1 MNNNNYIN
9 YRNPYHSVVS
19 VSRIPYQGVVV
30 SGIPYQGVVH
40 SRNPYHQGVG
50 VSRNPYHQGI
60 IVSRNPYHQRIVVP
74 RNHFQGI
81 VVPRNNFQVVRNN
94 QYNSNYRGGR
104 RRAFVC
110 IKTTSGRILVLF
122 HRIKNKWMLP
132 GGLSNYNENYQ
143 TTAVR
148 ETKEEWGGT
157 LNNIRYL
164 YTTDDNAAIFLSN
177 YNFENTSHNQRVNI
191 FANRTTPEETSDY
204 GFYNPVTGKV
214 ESYSGVNKPNQN
226 FLGVALNTINVVR
239 NKYKYLF

>member
-1 MNNNNYIN
+1 MNNNYIN
-9 YRNPYHSVVS
+9 NRNPYHSEVFIS
-19 VSRIPYQGVVV
+19 GIPFHQGVVV
-30 SGIPYQGVVH
+30 SGIPF
-40 SRNPYHQGVG
+40 HQGIV

-60 IVSRNPYHQRIVVP
+60 VVSRNPYHQGVVVSRNPYHQRVDVP
-74 RNHFQGI
+74 RNHFQ
-81 VVPRNNFQVVRNN
+81 VVSNN
-94 QYNSNYRGGR
+94 QYNSNYRGGK

-143 TTAVR
+143 TTAIR

-157 LNNIRYL
+157 LNNIRHL

-177 YNFENTSHNQRVNI
+177 YNFKDTSHNQRVNI

-204 GFYNPVTGKV
+204 GFYNPVTQKV
-214 ESYSGVNKPNQN
+214 ESYSGVTKPNQN
-226 FLGVALNTINVVR
+226 FIFIALETIKIVLN
-239 NKYKYLF
+239 NY

>member
-1 MNNNNYIN
+1 MNNNYIN
-9 YRNPYHSVVS
+9 NRNQYHSEVFVP
-19 VSRIPYQGVVV
+19 RIPFHRGVV
-30 SGIPYQGVVH
+30 
-40 SRNPYHQGVG
+40 

-60 IVSRNPYHQRIVVP
+60 VFP
-74 RNHFQGI
+74 RNHFQRVVVPRNTYHQRV

-94 QYNSNYRGGR
+94 QYNSNYRCGK

-132 GGLSNYNENYQ
+132 GGLSNYYENYQ

-157 LNNIRYL
+157 LDNIRHL
-164 YTTDDNAAIFLSN
+164 YTTNDNAAIFLSN
-177 YNFENTSHNQRVNI
+177 YNFENTSHNQRINI

-204 GFYNPVTGKV
+204 GFYNPVTRKV
-214 ESYSGVNKPNQN
+214 ESYSGVTKPNQN
-226 FLGVALNTINVVR
+226 FIFIALETIKNVL
-239 NKYKYLF
+239 NNY

>member
-1 MNNNNYIN
+1 MNNNYIN
-9 YRNPYHSVVS
+9 NRNQYHSEVFVP
-19 VSRIPYQGVVV
+19 RIPFHRGVV
-30 SGIPYQGVVH
+30 
-40 SRNPYHQGVG
+40 

-60 IVSRNPYHQRIVVP
+60 VFPRNHFQRVVVP
-74 RNHFQGI
+74 RNHFQRV

-94 QYNSNYRGGR
+94 QYNSNYRCGK

-157 LNNIRYL
+157 LNNIRHL
-164 YTTDDNAAIFLSN
+164 YTTNDNAAIFLSN
-177 YNFENTSHNQRVNI
+177 YNFENTSHNQRINI

-204 GFYNPVTGKV
+204 GFYNPVTQKV
-214 ESYSGVNKPNQN
+214 ESYSGVTKPNQN
-226 FLGVALNTINVVR
+226 FIFIALETIKIVLN
-239 NKYKYLF
+239 NY